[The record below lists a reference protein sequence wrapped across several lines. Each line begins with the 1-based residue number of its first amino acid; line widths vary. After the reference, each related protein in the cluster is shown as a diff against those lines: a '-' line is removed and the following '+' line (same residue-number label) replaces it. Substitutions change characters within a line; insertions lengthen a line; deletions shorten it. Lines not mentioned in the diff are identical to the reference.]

1 MKEDKAKSQALYFI
15 DDALNDDLDVKKQN
29 TDEIKKSK
37 EKVTFDYKSFLK
49 TVPNR
54 PGSYRMYD
62 KNETVIYVGKAKIL
76 KRRVMSYFNRKH
88 DSVKVNVLV
97 SQIERLEYIITNTE
111 VEALILESH
120 LIKKYKPKYNILLKD
135 DKKYPYFLITD
146 EDFPRI
152 TIVRKKNMNP
162 EKGRYYGPY
171 TDIRAMHATLDFLKK
186 IFPLKQCKTPKFK
199 DRPCLY
205 YQIGRCMAPC
215 QNKVTSEE
223 YKNLVKQAELFL
235 SGKQSELLKQLKEQ
249 MQKYSDSLQFEKA
262 AKLRD
267 SYNDLVKTLEKQKVV
282 YENTK
287 LNEDIISFMSDEGI
301 FVIVILMIREGR
313 LIDKK
318 DFVYEVEEE
327 DKTEFFATFF
337 KEYYSTLKLEY
348 PDKIVSN
355 ELEAIGEKALY
366 EEWLEILAQKKV
378 KISYGK
384 SAQGKELQMLA
395 DKNAKVVLDNAKIS
409 KMSKIRD
416 DFNEIGSY
424 LAEKLQLKNF
434 PHRMECYD
442 ISHIQG
448 TNTVASMVTFI
459 NGLPKKSEYRKF
471 KVRMTEGKPDDF
483 LSMKEVLTR
492 RLSHLGEA
500 KWEKP
505 DLIIIDGGKGQLSSV
520 MEIIEG
526 LGVKGIDVVSL
537 AKKHEEVFLPKQS
550 KPVILPRNSS
560 ALFLFQRIRDEA
572 HRFAIT
578 YHRKLRSKSMIKK
591 D

>member
-1 MKEDKAKSQALYFI
+1 M
-15 DDALNDDLDVKKQN
+15 NDSLKQ
-29 TDEIKKSK
+29 T
-37 EKVTFDYKSFLK
+37 LK
-49 TVPNR
+49 LLPSL
-54 PGSYRMYD
+54 PGCYIYYNKD
-62 KNETVIYVGKAKIL
+62 NEVIYVGKAKIL

-88 DSVKVNVLV
+88 DSVKVNILV

-111 VEALILESH
+111 VEALILENH
-120 LIKKYKPKYNILLKD
+120 LIKKHKPKYNILLKD

-152 TIVRKKNMNP
+152 SIVRKKNMNP

-186 IFPLKQCKTPKFK
+186 LFPLKQCKTPKFK

-205 YQIGRCMAPC
+205 YQIGRCLAPC
-215 QNKVTSEE
+215 QNLVTPQE
-223 YKNLVKQAELFL
+223 YQNVVKQAEMFL
-235 SGKQSELLKQLKEQ
+235 SGKQTELMKQLKEQ

-262 AKLRD
+262 ARLRD
-267 SYNDLVKTLEKQKVV
+267 SYNDLQKTLEKQKVV

-287 LNEDIISFMSDEGI
+287 LNEDVISLLADDGI
-301 FVIVILMIREGR
+301 FAIVILMIREGR

-327 DKTEFFATFF
+327 DRTEFFATFF
-337 KEYYSTLKLEY
+337 KEYYSTLKLEF

-366 EEWLEILAQKKV
+366 EEWLEILSQKKV

-395 DKNAKVVLDNAKIS
+395 DKNAKVVLGNAQIA

-424 LAEKLQLKNF
+424 LAEKLKLKNF

-459 NGLPKKSEYRKF
+459 NGVKKASEYRKF
-471 KVRMTEGKPDDF
+471 KINSTEGKPDDF

-492 RLSHLGEA
+492 RLSHLGEK

-520 MEIIEG
+520 MQIIDE

-537 AKKHEEVFLPKQS
+537 AKKNEEVFLPKQS

-578 YHRKLRSKSMIKK
+578 FHRKLRSKSMVEKQK
-591 D
+591 

>member
-1 MKEDKAKSQALYFI
+1 MNEQL
-15 DDALNDDLDVKKQN
+15 KQTLKLLPSLPGCYIYYN
-29 TDEIKKSK
+29 KDNEI
-37 EKVTFDYKSFLK
+37 
-49 TVPNR
+49 
-54 PGSYRMYD
+54 
-62 KNETVIYVGKAKIL
+62 IYVGKAKIL

-88 DSVKVNVLV
+88 HDSVKVNVLV
-97 SQIERLEYIITNTE
+97 SQIERMEYIITNTE
-111 VEALILESH
+111 VEALILENH
-120 LIKKYKPKYNILLKD
+120 LIKKHKPKYNILLKD

-152 TIVRKKNMNP
+152 TVVRKKNLNP

-171 TDIRAMHATLDFLKK
+171 TDIRAMYATLDFLKK

-215 QNKVTSEE
+215 QGLVSSDE
-223 YKNLVKQAELFL
+223 YKNLVRQAELFL
-235 SGKQSELLKQLKEQ
+235 SGKQSELIKQIEDEMNKYAASEQ
-249 MQKYSDSLQFEKA
+249 YEKA
-262 AKLRD
+262 ARMRD
-267 SYNDLVKTLEKQKVV
+267 SLFDLKKTLEKQKVV

-287 LNEDIISFMSDEGI
+287 LNEDVISMLNEDGI
-301 FVIVILMIREGR
+301 FAIVILMIREGR

-318 DFVYEVEEE
+318 DFTYDVEAE
-327 DKTEFFATFF
+327 DRSEFFATFF
-337 KEYYSTLKLEY
+337 KDYYNTLALEF
-348 PDKIVSN
+348 PDRIVSN
-355 ELEAIGEKALY
+355 ELEAVGEKPLY
-366 EEWLEILAQKKV
+366 EEWLNIISGKKV

-395 DKNAKVVLDNAKIS
+395 DKNARIVLDNAKIK
-409 KMSKIRD
+409 KMVKINE

-424 LAEKLQLKNF
+424 LAEKLKLKNF

-471 KVRMTEGKPDDF
+471 KVSSTEGKPDDF
-483 LSMKEVLTR
+483 QSMKEVLSR
-492 RLSHLGEA
+492 RFSHLGDEK
-500 KWEKP
+500 KWAKP

-520 MEIIEG
+520 MEIVEEMGIT
-526 LGVKGIDVVSL
+526 GIDIVSL
-537 AKKHEEVFLPKQS
+537 AKREEEVFLPKQS
-550 KPVILPRNSS
+550 KSVLLPRDSG
-560 ALFLFQRIRDEA
+560 ALYVVQRIRDEA

-578 YHRKLRSKSMIKK
+578 YHRKLRGKSALQQK
-591 D
+591 

>member
-1 MKEDKAKSQALYFI
+1 M
-15 DDALNDDLDVKKQN
+15 NDNLKQ
-29 TDEIKKSK
+29 T
-37 EKVTFDYKSFLK
+37 LK
-49 TVPNR
+49 LLPSL
-54 PGSYRMYD
+54 PGCYIYYD
-62 KNETVIYVGKAKIL
+62 KNDEIIYVGKAKIL
-76 KRRVMSYFNRKH
+76 KRRVMSYFNRHH

-111 VEALILESH
+111 VEALILENH
-120 LIKKYKPKYNILLKD
+120 LIKKHKPKYNILLKD

-215 QNKVTSEE
+215 QNLVTSDE
-223 YKNLVKQAELFL
+223 YKNIVHQAELFL
-235 SGKQSELLKQLKEQ
+235 SGKQSELMKQIQEQ

-267 SYNDLVKTLEKQKVV
+267 SYNDLKKTLEKQKVV

-287 LNEDIISFMSDEGI
+287 LNEDIISMLQDDGI
-301 FVIVILMIREGR
+301 FAIVILMIREGR

-318 DFVYEVEEE
+318 DFVYEVEND
-327 DKTEFFATFF
+327 DKTEFFARFF
-337 KEYYSTLKLEY
+337 QEYYSTLKLEF
-348 PDKIVSN
+348 PDRIVSN
-355 ELEAIGEKALY
+355 ELEAIGEKKLY
-366 EEWLEILAQKKV
+366 EEWLEILSKKKI

-384 SAQGKELQMLA
+384 SVQGKELQMLA

-409 KMSKIRD
+409 KMSKIRE

-424 LAEKLQLKNF
+424 LAEKLKLKNF

-459 NGLPKKSEYRKF
+459 NGVKKASEYRKF
-471 KVRMTEGKPDDF
+471 KIKTTEGKPDDF
-483 LSMKEVLTR
+483 MSMKEVLTR
-492 RLSHLGEA
+492 RLSHLGES

-520 MEIIEG
+520 MQIIEE
-526 LGVKGIDVVSL
+526 LGVKDIDVVSL
-537 AKKHEEVFLPKQS
+537 AKKNEEVFLPKQS

-578 YHRKLRSKSMIKK
+578 FHRKLRSKSMVEK
-591 D
+591 

>member
-1 MKEDKAKSQALYFI
+1 MNDNLKQTLKLLPSLPGCYIYFNK
-15 DDALNDDLDVKKQN
+15 DG
-29 TDEIKKSK
+29 E
-37 EKVTFDYKSFLK
+37 
-49 TVPNR
+49 
-54 PGSYRMYD
+54 
-62 KNETVIYVGKAKIL
+62 VIYVGKAKIL

-120 LIKKYKPKYNILLKD
+120 LIKKYKPRYNILLKD

-162 EKGRYYGPY
+162 EKGKYYGPY

-215 QNKVTSEE
+215 QNKVTSDE
-223 YKNLVKQAELFL
+223 YKAIVKQAELFL

-249 MQKYSDSLQFEKA
+249 MQKYSDTLQFEKA

-267 SYNDLVKTLEKQKVV
+267 SYNDLAKTLEKQKVV

-287 LNEDIISFMSDEGI
+287 LNEDVISFMSDEGI

-318 DFVYEVEEE
+318 NFVYDVEEE

-337 KEYYSTLKLEY
+337 KEYYSSLKLEY

-355 ELEAIGEKALY
+355 ELETIGEKTLY

-395 DKNAKVVLDNAKIS
+395 DKNAAVTLGNAKIT
-409 KMSKIRD
+409 KMAKIRD

-424 LAEKLQLKNF
+424 LAEKLNLKNF

-471 KVRMTEGKPDDF
+471 KVSITEGKPDDF

-492 RLSHLGEA
+492 RLSHLGEK

-520 MEIIEG
+520 MEIIEE

-578 YHRKLRSKSMIKK
+578 YHRKLRSQSMIKSN
-591 D
+591 

>member
-1 MKEDKAKSQALYFI
+1 MNENLKQTLKLLPSLPGCYIYYNKEG
-15 DDALNDDLDVKKQN
+15 
-29 TDEIKKSK
+29 E
-37 EKVTFDYKSFLK
+37 
-49 TVPNR
+49 
-54 PGSYRMYD
+54 
-62 KNETVIYVGKAKIL
+62 VIYVGKAKIL
-76 KRRVMSYFNRKH
+76 KRRVLSYFNRKH

-120 LIKKYKPKYNILLKD
+120 LIKKYKPRYNVLLKD

-171 TDIRAMHATLDFLKK
+171 TDVRAMHATLDFLKK
-186 IFPLKQCKTPKFK
+186 IFPLKQCKSPKFK

-205 YQIGRCMAPC
+205 YHIGRCMAPC
-215 QNKVTSEE
+215 QNMVTSEE
-223 YKNLVKQAELFL
+223 YKAIVKQAELFL
-235 SGKQSELLKQLKEQ
+235 SGKQSELMKQLKEQ
-249 MQKYSDSLQFEKA
+249 MQKYSESLQFEKA

-267 SYNDLVKTLEKQKVV
+267 SYNDLAKTLEKQKVV

-287 LNEDIISFMSDEGI
+287 LNEDVISLMADDGI
-301 FVIVILMIREGR
+301 FAIVILMIREGR

-318 DFVYEVEEE
+318 DFVYEVEE
-327 DKTEFFATFF
+327 DDRTEFFATFF

-395 DKNAKVVLDNAKIS
+395 DKNARVVLDNAKIA

-434 PHRMECYD
+434 PYRMECYD

-459 NGLPKKSEYRKF
+459 NGVPKKSEYRKF
-471 KVRMTEGKPDDF
+471 KVKMTEGKPDDF

-492 RLSHLGEA
+492 RLSHLGEE
-500 KWEKP
+500 KWAKP
-505 DLIIIDGGKGQLSSV
+505 DLMIIDGGKGQLSSV

-526 LGVKGIDVVSL
+526 LGVTGIDVVSL

-578 YHRKLRSKSMIKK
+578 YHRKLRSKSMIEKK
-591 D
+591 K

>member
-1 MKEDKAKSQALYFI
+1 MNERLKESLKLLPELPGCYLYYNK
-15 DDALNDDLDVKKQN
+15 DN
-29 TDEIKKSK
+29 EI
-37 EKVTFDYKSFLK
+37 
-49 TVPNR
+49 
-54 PGSYRMYD
+54 
-62 KNETVIYVGKAKIL
+62 IYVGKAKIL
-76 KRRVMSYFNRKH
+76 KRRVKSYFNKKH
-88 DSVKVNVLV
+88 DSVKVNILV
-97 SQIERLEYIITNTE
+97 SQIDHLEYIITNTE

-120 LIKKYKPKYNILLKD
+120 LIKKHKPKYNILLKD

-152 TIVRKKNMNP
+152 QIVRKKNMNP

-171 TDIRAMHATLDFLKK
+171 TDIRAMHSTIDFLKK

-205 YQIGRCMAPC
+205 YQIGRCLAPC
-215 QNKVTSEE
+215 QNLVTSEE
-223 YKNLVKQAELFL
+223 YKAIVHQAELFL
-235 SGKQSELLKQLKEQ
+235 SGKQTELMKQLMEQ
-249 MQKYSDSLQFEKA
+249 IQKYSDSLQFEKA
-262 AKLRD
+262 ARLRD
-267 SYNDLVKTLEKQKVV
+267 SYLDLKKTLEKQKVV

-287 LNEDIISFMSDEGI
+287 LNEDIISMTSDEGI
-301 FVIVILMIREGR
+301 FAIVILMVREGR

-318 DFVYEVEEE
+318 DFVYEVEDE
-327 DKTEFFATFF
+327 DRAEFFSTFF
-337 KEYYSTLKLEY
+337 REYYNTLSLEF

-355 ELEAIGEKALY
+355 ELEAVGDKALY
-366 EEWLEILAQKKV
+366 EEWLEILAHKKV

-395 DKNAKVVLDNAKIS
+395 DKNAEVVLNNAKIS

-424 LAEKLQLKNF
+424 LAEKLELKNF

-459 NGLPKKSEYRKF
+459 NGVKKGSEYRKF
-471 KVRMTEGKPDDF
+471 KVKSTEGKPDDF

-492 RLSHLGEA
+492 RLTHLGDK

-520 MEIIEG
+520 MQIIEE
-526 LGVKGIDVVSL
+526 LGVKDIDVVSL
-537 AKKHEEVFLPKQS
+537 AKRNEEVFLPHRS
-550 KPVILPRNSS
+550 DPVILPRNSS
-560 ALFLFQRIRDEA
+560 ALFVFQRIRDEA

-578 YHRKLRSKSMIKK
+578 YHRTLRSKKMVEKK
-591 D
+591 

>member
-1 MKEDKAKSQALYFI
+1 MNENLKQTLKLLPSLPGCYIYYNKEG
-15 DDALNDDLDVKKQN
+15 
-29 TDEIKKSK
+29 E
-37 EKVTFDYKSFLK
+37 
-49 TVPNR
+49 
-54 PGSYRMYD
+54 
-62 KNETVIYVGKAKIL
+62 VIYVGKAKIL
-76 KRRVMSYFNRKH
+76 KRRVLSYFNRKH

-120 LIKKYKPKYNILLKD
+120 LIKKYKPRYNVLLKD

-171 TDIRAMHATLDFLKK
+171 TDVRAMHATLDFLKK
-186 IFPLKQCKTPKFK
+186 IFPLKQCKSPKFK

-205 YQIGRCMAPC
+205 YHIGRCMAPC
-215 QNKVTSEE
+215 QNMVTSEE
-223 YKNLVKQAELFL
+223 YKAIVKQAELFL
-235 SGKQSELLKQLKEQ
+235 SGKQSELMKQLKEQ
-249 MQKYSDSLQFEKA
+249 MQKYSESLQFEKA

-267 SYNDLVKTLEKQKVV
+267 SYNDLAKTLEKQKVV

-287 LNEDIISFMSDEGI
+287 LNEDVISLMADDGI
-301 FVIVILMIREGR
+301 FAIVILMIREGR

-318 DFVYEVEEE
+318 DFVYEVEE
-327 DKTEFFATFF
+327 DDRTEFFATFF
-337 KEYYSTLKLEY
+337 KEYYSTLKIKY

-395 DKNAKVVLDNAKIS
+395 DKNARVVLDNAKIA

-434 PHRMECYD
+434 PYRMECYD

-459 NGLPKKSEYRKF
+459 NGVPKKSEYRKF
-471 KVRMTEGKPDDF
+471 KVKMTEGKPDDF

-492 RLSHLGEA
+492 RLSHLGEE
-500 KWEKP
+500 KWAKP
-505 DLIIIDGGKGQLSSV
+505 DLMIIDGGKGQLSSV

-526 LGVKGIDVVSL
+526 LGVTGIDVVSL

-578 YHRKLRSKSMIKK
+578 YHRKLRSKSMIEKK
-591 D
+591 K

>member
-1 MKEDKAKSQALYFI
+1 MNEQL
-15 DDALNDDLDVKKQN
+15 KQ
-29 TDEIKKSK
+29 T
-37 EKVTFDYKSFLK
+37 LK
-49 TVPNR
+49 LLPSL
-54 PGSYRMYD
+54 PGCYIYY
-62 KNETVIYVGKAKIL
+62 NNQGEVIYVGKAKIL

-162 EKGRYYGPY
+162 EKGKYYGPY

-205 YQIGRCMAPC
+205 YHIGRCMAPC
-215 QNKVTSEE
+215 QNKVTPEE
-223 YKNLVKQAELFL
+223 YKAIVKQAELFL
-235 SGKQSELLKQLKEQ
+235 SGKQSELMKQIKEQ

-267 SYNDLVKTLEKQKVV
+267 SYNDLAKTLEKQKVV

-287 LNEDIISFMSDEGI
+287 LNEDVISLMADDGI
-301 FVIVILMIREGR
+301 FAIVILMIREGR

-318 DFVYEVEEE
+318 DFTYEVEEE
-327 DKTEFFATFF
+327 DRTEFFATFF
-337 KEYYSTLKLEY
+337 KEYYTTLKLEY
-348 PDKIVSN
+348 PDRIVSN

-471 KVRMTEGKPDDF
+471 KVKMTEGKPDDF

-492 RLSHLGEA
+492 RLSHLGEE
-500 KWEKP
+500 KWAKP
-505 DLIIIDGGKGQLSSV
+505 DLMIIDGGKGQLSSV
-520 MEIIEG
+520 MEIIEE
-526 LGVKGIDVVSL
+526 LGISGIDVVSL

-550 KPVILPRNSS
+550 EPVILPRNSS

-578 YHRKLRSKSMIKK
+578 YHRKLRSKSMIEKK
-591 D
+591 

>member
-1 MKEDKAKSQALYFI
+1 MNEQL
-15 DDALNDDLDVKKQN
+15 KQ
-29 TDEIKKSK
+29 T
-37 EKVTFDYKSFLK
+37 LK
-49 TVPNR
+49 LLPSL
-54 PGSYRMYD
+54 PGCYIYY
-62 KNETVIYVGKAKIL
+62 NNQGEVIYVGKAKIL

-162 EKGRYYGPY
+162 EKGKYYGPY

-186 IFPLKQCKTPKFK
+186 IFPLKQCRTPKFK

-205 YQIGRCMAPC
+205 YHIGRCMAPC
-215 QNKVTSEE
+215 QNKVTPEE
-223 YKNLVKQAELFL
+223 YKGIVKQAELFL
-235 SGKQSELLKQLKEQ
+235 SGKQSELMKQIKEQ

-267 SYNDLVKTLEKQKVV
+267 SYNDLAKTLEKQKVV

-287 LNEDIISFMSDEGI
+287 LNEDVISLMADDGI
-301 FVIVILMIREGR
+301 FAIVILMIREGR

-318 DFVYEVEEE
+318 DFTYEVEEE
-327 DKTEFFATFF
+327 DRTEFFATFF
-337 KEYYSTLKLEY
+337 KEYYTTLKLEY
-348 PDKIVSN
+348 PDRIVSN

-471 KVRMTEGKPDDF
+471 KVKMTEGKPDDF

-492 RLSHLGEA
+492 RLSHLGEE
-500 KWEKP
+500 KWAKP
-505 DLIIIDGGKGQLSSV
+505 DLMIIDGGKGQLSSV

-526 LGVKGIDVVSL
+526 LGISGIDVVSL

-550 KPVILPRNSS
+550 EPVILPRNSS

-578 YHRKLRSKSMIKK
+578 YHRKLRSKSMIEKK
-591 D
+591 

>member
-1 MKEDKAKSQALYFI
+1 MNNELKQTLKLLPSLPGCYIYFNK
-15 DDALNDDLDVKKQN
+15 DG
-29 TDEIKKSK
+29 E
-37 EKVTFDYKSFLK
+37 
-49 TVPNR
+49 
-54 PGSYRMYD
+54 
-62 KNETVIYVGKAKIL
+62 VIYVGKAKIL

-235 SGKQSELLKQLKEQ
+235 SGKQSELLKQIKEQ

-395 DKNAKVVLDNAKIS
+395 DKNAKVVLDNAKIA

-560 ALFLFQRIRDEA
+560 ALYLFQRIRDEA

-578 YHRKLRSKSMIKK
+578 YHRQLRSKSMIKK